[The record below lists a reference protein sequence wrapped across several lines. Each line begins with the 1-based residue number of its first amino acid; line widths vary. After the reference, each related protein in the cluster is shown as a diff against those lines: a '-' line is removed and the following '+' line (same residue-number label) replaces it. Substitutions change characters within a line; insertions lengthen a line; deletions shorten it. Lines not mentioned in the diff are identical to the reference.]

1 MLYLA
6 GRDKGDSFGGVNALG
21 AKGAKALGAKGG
33 KGEKKGVS
41 NLQGKLQV

>member
-21 AKGAKALGAKGG
+21 AKGAKALGAKG
-33 KGEKKGVS
+33 KAEKKGVS